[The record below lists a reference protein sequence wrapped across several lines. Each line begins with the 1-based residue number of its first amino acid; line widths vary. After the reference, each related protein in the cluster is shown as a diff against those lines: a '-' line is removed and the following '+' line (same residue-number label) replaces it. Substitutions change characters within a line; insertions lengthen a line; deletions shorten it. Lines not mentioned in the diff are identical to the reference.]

1 MESVKENQDQKKMQ
15 ITTMIRSHIKAFAQ
29 KIQKTKVIKFVI
41 ISVMETEFAQIM
53 DIAKES
59 QDDYDLN
66 IQNSKIKISLYFKN
80 IYFFR

>member
-1 MESVKENQDQKKMQ
+1 LDGVKENQDHKKMQ
-15 ITTMIRSHIKAFAQ
+15 ITTIIRPHLKAVAH
-29 KIQKTKVIKFVI
+29 KIQTVNITNIVI

-66 IQNSKIKISLYFKN
+66 IQNSKIKISL
-80 IYFFR
+80 